1 MNANPAKSPL
11 SEAVL
16 GTSPFAS
23 FHRGLFCFIL
33 IGRNPMAYTTLLSGK
48 KAEIA
53 AICRRHHVR
62 ELSLFGS
69 ALGPDFR
76 PDSDIDLLVEFD
88 SGASVGLLQFGEL
101 QAELEILLNRK
112 VDLVSKRGLRPLVR
126 ENVLHQTEAIYTGHS

>member
-1 MNANPAKSPL
+1 
-11 SEAVL
+11 
-16 GTSPFAS
+16 
-23 FHRGLFCFIL
+23 
-33 IGRNPMAYTTLLSGK
+33 MAYTTLLSGK

-88 SGASVGLLQFGEL
+88 LGASVGLLQFGEL
-101 QAELEILLNRK
+101 RAELEILLNRK
-112 VDLVSKRGLRPLVR
+112 VDLVSKSGLRPLLR
-126 ENVLHQTEAIYTGHS
+126 ERILKQLEPLYAG

>member
-1 MNANPAKSPL
+1 
-11 SEAVL
+11 
-16 GTSPFAS
+16 
-23 FHRGLFCFIL
+23 
-33 IGRNPMAYTTLLSGK
+33 MAYTSVLSEK

-53 AICRRHHVR
+53 AICRQHHVR

-76 PDSDIDLLVEFD
+76 TDSDIDLLVEFD

-101 QAELEILLNRK
+101 QAELEALLHRK

-126 ENVLHQTEAIYTGHS
+126 ERILKQLEPLYAR

>member
-1 MNANPAKSPL
+1 M
-11 SEAVL
+11 
-16 GTSPFAS
+16 T
-23 FHRGLFCFIL
+23 
-33 IGRNPMAYTTLLSGK
+33 YTTLLSGK

-53 AICRRHHVR
+53 AICRRHRVR

-126 ENVLHQTEAIYTGHS
+126 ERILKQLEPLYAG

>member
-1 MNANPAKSPL
+1 
-11 SEAVL
+11 
-16 GTSPFAS
+16 
-23 FHRGLFCFIL
+23 
-33 IGRNPMAYTTLLSGK
+33 MAYTSALSEK

-76 PDSDIDLLVEFD
+76 PDSDVDLLVEFD
-88 SGASVGLLQFGEL
+88 SVASVGLLQFGEL
-101 QAELEILLNRK
+101 QAELETLLHRR

-126 ENVLHQTEAIYTGHS
+126 ERIPEHLEPLYAG